1 MKGKSKM
8 KGISF
13 IEIVIAFALTSVLVA
28 AAMPN
33 FNDYTVRARVIEGM
47 TVIETAQQAL
57 VNTCRSDENAVIKS
71 NKDAGFEFSKRRPE
85 SRFVENV
92 VVAGDCAKKDL
103 VVMIWMQRTGADP
116 EPVFEMRAWVPSGI
130 LSEGFETPYYWNC
143 RLIRGEFGHV
153 PSNCRKHYR
162 KS

>member
-1 MKGKSKM
+1 MNGKSNM

-13 IEIVIAFALTSVLVA
+13 IEIIIAFALTSVLVA

-33 FNDYTVRARVIEGM
+33 FNDYSVRARVIEGM
-47 TVIETAQQAL
+47 TISAAAQQAL
-57 VNTCRSDENAVIKS
+57 VDTCRSNENAIISS
-71 NKDAGFEFSKRRPE
+71 NEDAGFNFSKRSPE

-92 VVAGDCAKKDL
+92 VVAGDCASKDL
-103 VVMIWMQRTGADP
+103 VVMLWMENTGADP
-116 EPVFEMRAWVPSGI
+116 EPVFELRAWVPSGI